1 MPESVKKQ
9 ITTVLNENIEKYKCK
24 INARMEEF
32 ANNEIEKYE
41 LWANDQLVPLQNQII
56 EIRKEKDALHKQVRK
71 ERNVKEKLLLKKKE
85 TLLAD
90 KLTKIQ
96 RSYFDMEDEY
106 NKDVDQMTTKL
117 LESLECKYGKQLLF
131 SVRWSF
137 V

>member
-1 MPESVKKQ
+1 M
-9 ITTVLNENIEKYKCK
+9 
-24 INARMEEF
+24 
-32 ANNEIEKYE
+32 
-41 LWANDQLVPLQNQII
+41 WANDQLVPLQNQII